1 VQAAANFAQAIRKT
15 PIRCADVPGFVVN
28 RILTAAVSEVWRHQ
42 EQTGLDPAE
51 LDRLVTDAKA
61 APIGPFALADVL
73 GLDTVLH
80 VTEYL
85 EECYGERFF
94 VPERMRELVAAG
106 ELGSK
111 SGKGFFEHP
120 RG

>member
-1 VQAAANFAQAIRKT
+1 
-15 PIRCADVPGFVVN
+15 
-28 RILTAAVSEVWRHQ
+28 
-42 EQTGLDPAE
+42 
-51 LDRLVTDAKA
+51 
-61 APIGPFALADVL
+61 
-73 GLDTVLH
+73 

-111 SGKGFFEHP
+111 SGKGFYEHP
-120 RG
+120 GG